1 LLLPT
6 GIPINQQHLLYNH
19 KELSDTTTLKD
30 IPLVNGSRL
39 KLVLGM
45 RGGPVSARRV
55 VSLQDYDNL
64 FDISDVFQSRY
75 DQFKIA
81 FFHLCLQ
88 FFFFFHFSD
97 KIPLALNLLV

>member
-1 LLLPT
+1 VKPLFYQYFFSILCCSKTKIKNNPPT

-64 FDISDVFQSRY
+64 FDISDVFQSR
-75 DQFKIA
+75 
-81 FFHLCLQ
+81 
-88 FFFFFHFSD
+88 
-97 KIPLALNLLV
+97 